1 MFEFTLVLVLVTTI
15 WMTYDSAQLK
25 IPVDSKPYSMNNGA
39 PAWFLSG
46 LLLWIATFPYYLV
59 KRSKVT
65 GGQAVAPAAPVA
77 QASLSEE
84 LTRLAAMRESGQ
96 LSEGDYERAKAKLL
110 R

>member
-15 WMTYDSAQLK
+15 WMTYDSAQLR

-65 GGQAVAPAAPVA
+65 GKQGTAPVA

-84 LTRLAAMRESGQ
+84 LTRLTAMRESGQ